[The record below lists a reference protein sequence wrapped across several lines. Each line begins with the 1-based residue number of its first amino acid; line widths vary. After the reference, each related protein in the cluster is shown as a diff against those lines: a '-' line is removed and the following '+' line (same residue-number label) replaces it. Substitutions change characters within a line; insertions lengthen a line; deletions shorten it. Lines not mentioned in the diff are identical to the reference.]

1 MFSKNYIKNQTVVEI
16 LKFSTFI
23 QRVMAAATATVLY
36 VVKYIFFPYT
46 RAVWKA
52 VILAKKIFFGL
63 SKFVWMF

>member
-1 MFSKNYIKNQTVVEI
+1 MFSKNYIKNQRVVEI

-46 RAVWKA
+46 KA
-52 VILAKKIFFGL
+52 V
-63 SKFVWMF
+63 